1 MSEAVETGSADG
13 YPDDNPKTR
22 FGVQKPDPS
31 LVPPVSILAEA
42 MAFSDGAQK
51 YGPYNWRE
59 KTVSSRIYVAA
70 AMRHILQ
77 YLDGEDIDPK
87 SGVHHLG
94 HAKACL
100 GIILDAG
107 SVGRLNDNRP
117 KAGAAAALI
126 DSWTRAYKPAE
137 PTGPVNDLRL
147 TKPSVSQPLH
157 PPKEVPTHERNYY
170 ESVTVKAKGAERR
183 GSGA

>member
-1 MSEAVETGSADG
+1 MTESA

-42 MAFSDGAQK
+42 MAFSDGAKK

-59 KTVSSRIYVAA
+59 KTVSSRVYIAA

-77 YLDGEDIDPK
+77 YLDGEDTDPK
-87 SGVHHLG
+87 SGCHHLG

-100 GIILDAG
+100 GIVLDAG
-107 SVGRLNDNRP
+107 AVGKLNDNRP
-117 KAGAAAALI
+117 TPGAASALI
-126 DSWTRAYKPAE
+126 DSWTQAYQPASAR
-137 PTGPVNDLRL
+137 GPVTDKGSEPPS
-147 TKPSVSQPLH
+147 TKPLH
-157 PPKEVPTHERNYY
+157 APKEVPPHERNFY
-170 ESVTVKAKGAERR
+170 ERR
-183 GSGA
+183 TVRDRHKDDV